1 MVMMIIVMMMMMMI
15 IIIIIIITIIICT
28 SVSSKFHSG
37 LHPENYIYFLKSEHL
52 LHTQS

>member
-1 MVMMIIVMMMMMMI
+1 MVMMIIVMMMMMM